1 MTFISNIAILRR
13 PWVAIFA
20 DIIKIL
26 TRFIKK
32 MLKDSRK
39 AKKKKKLFTKMQSI
53 SVFLDITKLMIS
65 N

>member
-20 DIIKIL
+20 GIIKIL

-32 MLKDSRK
+32 ILKDSRK
-39 AKKKKKLFTKMQSI
+39 AKKKKEI
-53 SVFLDITKLMIS
+53 IY
-65 N
+65 